1 MVIFASAQSALV
13 LLETNVIVEGGVAT
27 VTMALLANVATWFA
41 SLIVA
46 EEELPCILTPSC
58 SKCSV
63 AVTGGVAPAASVVV
77 VSQCIA

>member
-1 MVIFASAQSALV
+1 
-13 LLETNVIVEGGVAT
+13 
-27 VTMALLANVATWFA
+27 MALLANVATWFA

-58 SKCSV
+58 SNRSV

-77 VSQCIA
+77 VS